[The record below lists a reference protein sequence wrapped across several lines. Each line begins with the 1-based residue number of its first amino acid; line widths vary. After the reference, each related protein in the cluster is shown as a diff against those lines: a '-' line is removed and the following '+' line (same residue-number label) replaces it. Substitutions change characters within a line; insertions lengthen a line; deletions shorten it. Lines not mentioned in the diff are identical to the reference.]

1 VYTCS
6 KQETLQS
13 PLPPSVLQIR
23 VDKNNCR
30 TLCEKDIDSWLFF
43 QNAWCIYEKDQAIG
57 IVTEKTKWRSMTTE
71 EAHRHLDLMG
81 YPINQLVS
89 VPRDDEREKE
99 KEREKDEEREKEKEK
114 EDVPL
119 SQPGQ
124 APAVRISTVEE
135 VVSHPQVYSS
145 IPSSKTMLTHSLS
158 LSLSLSLCA

>member
-1 VYTCS
+1 MYTCS

-99 KEREKDEEREKEKEK
+99 KEEENEEREMEKEK
-114 EDVPL
+114 EDIPL